1 MTARWSGVE
10 PPMDGRKRL
19 SSRCSISKLNAGGV
33 THGARREVSR
43 GGVDIECS

>member
-10 PPMDGRKRL
+10 QRARWRHL
-19 SSRCSISKLNAGGV
+19 SRRCSISKLDAGGLA
-33 THGARREVSR
+33 HGARREVSR